1 MTRSANSQAF
11 SSPGG
16 RDELDGE
23 ECDANVQRGEEEENL
38 ARVGERARVFFP
50 VHFAILTVQLVPPVV
65 DLQVMST
72 RQLTVELTSP
82 AKAPVT
88 LTSLSHQVT

>member
-1 MTRSANSQAF
+1 MY
-11 SSPGG
+11 
-16 RDELDGE
+16 
-23 ECDANVQRGEEEENL
+23 QRGEEEEKSCSSL
-38 ARVGERARVFFP
+38 RESACFFP